1 MKHDRGLTAH
11 TADGCD
17 LLRLA
22 DVGMVAQL
30 IRAASQ
36 NPVTDEERETFH
48 CWMDARRC
56 LHLSTLAT
64 SNDDL
69 PLFDGQV
76 FASVCTVCDRSTVL
90 CIDER
95 TKKFLTVEY
104 GIPGTVPRS
113 EPRQLNRE
121 TCKYARQLVMN
132 AAISEVCTFDSAYR
146 SPDFVIDAESFA
158 KKWDAGLAMM
168 GWQQVVSGT
177 PPEFDG
183 NPRLGAVLATGV
195 LCETCADVV
204 AVEMEDGEIRVVL
217 CPFDG

>member
-1 MKHDRGLTAH
+1 MTHNRDLTAH

-56 LHLSTLAT
+56 LHLTTLEA
-64 SNDDL
+64 SDDDL
-69 PLFDGQV
+69 ALFDGQA
-76 FASVCTVCDRSTVL
+76 FASVCTVCDRTTVL
-90 CIDER
+90 CIEER
-95 TKKFLTVEY
+95 TKKFLTVEC
-104 GIPGTVPRS
+104 GIPGSVPRS

-132 AAISEVCTFDSAYR
+132 AAISETCTFDSAYR
-146 SPDFVIDAESFA
+146 SPDFVIRVFA
-158 KKWDAGLAMM
+158 
-168 GWQQVVSGT
+168 
-177 PPEFDG
+177 
-183 NPRLGAVLATGV
+183 R
-195 LCETCADVV
+195 
-204 AVEMEDGEIRVVL
+204 
-217 CPFDG
+217 